1 MDLFKRK
8 ISFNPDNLE
17 SIIAAC
23 LANNPQAQ
31 RALIK
36 MFFGFAKSI
45 SIRYATDK
53 DSVEEIINDSF
64 LKVFTN
70 LHKYDSNQPFKA
82 WLRTIVVNT
91 AIDSYRK
98 NIKVPFHED
107 FEKISIIDLEEDAV
121 SKISADEIL
130 AQVKKLP
137 PSYRMVFTLYVIEGY
152 SHREIADL
160 LGIKEGTSKSNL
172 QDARKKLQIMILKAN
187 PSLYK
192 AYELKNRFINEN

>member
-1 MDLFKRK
+1 MDLFNRRA
-8 ISFNPDNLE
+8 SFNPDNPE

-23 LANNPQAQ
+23 LGGNPQAQ

-36 MFFGFAKSI
+36 LFFGFAKSI
-45 SIRYATDK
+45 SIRYATKK

-64 LKVFTN
+64 LKVFNN
-70 LHKYDSNQPFKA
+70 LHKYDSYQPFKA

-91 AIDSYRK
+91 AIDYYRK
-98 NIKVPFHED
+98 NIKAPYFED
-107 FEKISIIDLEEDAV
+107 FEKINIVDLEEDAI
-121 SKISADEIL
+121 SKISADEIHAL
-130 AQVKKLP
+130 VQKLP
-137 PSYRMVFTLYVIEGY
+137 PSYKMVFTLYVIEGY

-172 QDARKKLQIMILKAN
+172 QDARRKLQLMILKTN
-187 PSLYK
+187 PNLYK